1 MECFFIFYLKNFSSP
16 LCSRFSSSSCSS
28 KYKGLHRKAF
38 CVLIAKFYS
47 VSCSVFIEP
56 FTKQKVIRS
65 PPPPPLPELSLTK
78 AVLKICSKFKGEHP
92 CRSVILLKSH
102 LHMGVLLYICWIMS
116 EQLLMRARL
125 EDCFWKT
132 SQKEL
137 LKPALNQQKNF
148 NMTVSYRNSATQ
160 FPN

>member
-1 MECFFIFYLKNFSSP
+1 MEVEWNVFIFSYFIWKIFLRHFVPGFPLLPFQVNITDSTGKLFLFILQNFTVYRVQSLSN
-16 LCSRFSSSSCSS
+16 LSRN
-28 KYKGLHRKAF
+28 RKSEA
-38 CVLIAKFYS
+38 A
-47 VSCSVFIEP
+47 
-56 FTKQKVIRS
+56 
-65 PPPPPLPELSLTK
+65 PPPELSLTK

-132 SQKEL
+132 S
-137 LKPALNQQKNF
+137 
-148 NMTVSYRNSATQ
+148 
-160 FPN
+160 